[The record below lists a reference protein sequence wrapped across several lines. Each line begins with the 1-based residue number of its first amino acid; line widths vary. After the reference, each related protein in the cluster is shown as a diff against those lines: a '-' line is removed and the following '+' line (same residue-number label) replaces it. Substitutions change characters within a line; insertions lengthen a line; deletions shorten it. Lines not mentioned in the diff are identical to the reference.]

1 MGPAFQSLLADA
13 GRQPTADWIDRVSET
28 VGPINIA
35 GLCDPK
41 KRHWYGVEAADLMA
55 GAALLESSPEAIQAM
70 LRKCG
75 L

>member
-1 MGPAFQSLLADA
+1 VA
-13 GRQPTADWIDRVSET
+13 ET
-28 VGPINIA
+28 VAPINIA

-55 GAALLESSPEAIQAM
+55 GAASLESTPEAIQAM
-70 LRKCG
+70 LQKCG